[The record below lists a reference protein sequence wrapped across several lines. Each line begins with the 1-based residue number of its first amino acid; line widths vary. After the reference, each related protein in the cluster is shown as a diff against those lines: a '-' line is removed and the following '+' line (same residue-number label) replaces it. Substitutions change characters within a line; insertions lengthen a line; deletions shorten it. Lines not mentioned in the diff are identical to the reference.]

1 MWTTACRRSG
11 YVSYG
16 FDDTRSGSVT
26 CFVDEIDV
34 AYVIWTDEV
43 TGLYGTIYA
52 DGGLATLPELFD
64 WWVSYGGQPQ

>member
-1 MWTTACRRSG
+1 MYYLVDGPRFG
-11 YVSYG
+11 Y
-16 FDDTRSGSVT
+16 VT

-43 TGLYGTIYA
+43 TGLYGAINA

-64 WWVSYGGQPQ
+64 WWVSYGG